1 MWPGF
6 DRCGSRNGTNPSRQ
20 ETLPE
25 VEHISTIAG
34 SLGSIGTLSQCGNE
48 PVYDT
53 DHTELNSDYDEA
65 EYRRELLKDK
75 WKQLFDM
82 GSIVSFM
89 IVDGKTAE
97 FKMHFSP

>member
-34 SLGSIGTLSQCGNE
+34 SLGSIGTLSQVSNE
-48 PVYDT
+48 HSGVERFALPVCPCLRSSLILSTVYILVIADT
-53 DHTELNSDYDEA
+53 CRDI
-65 EYRRELLKDK
+65 
-75 WKQLFDM
+75 QILFP
-82 GSIVSFM
+82 GY
-89 IVDGKTAE
+89 
-97 FKMHFSP
+97 